1 MFKLFRDALFLHKI
15 SIMKNLL
22 FIVVLSVA
30 TFVSCG
36 KKEDKKEAL
45 YPENVAEKLSPEDQ
59 LVADGKELFE
69 SNKAACFSC
78 HKVDKKVIGPSVKD
92 IAKIYKEQNGDMVAF
107 LRKKADPIV
116 DPSQY
121 NVMETNFAIL
131 KTMSDEEIKSLEAY
145 MMSTIK

>member
-1 MFKLFRDALFLHKI
+1 MKKIFALA
-15 SIMKNLL
+15 
-22 FIVVLSVA
+22 IVALTVI
-30 TFVSCG
+30 SCG
-36 KKEDKKEAL
+36 KKEEKKEEL
-45 YPENVAEKLSPEDQ
+45 YPEEVASTLSPEEQ
-59 LVADGKELFE
+59 LIADGKELFE

-78 HKVDKKVIGPSVKD
+78 HQMDKKVIGPSIKD

-121 NVMETNFAIL
+121 SLMETNFAVL
-131 KTMSDEEIKSLEAY
+131 KTMSDEELKSLEAY

>member
-1 MFKLFRDALFLHKI
+1 MKKLLALSLMAI
-15 SIMKNLL
+15 AI
-22 FIVVLSVA
+22 
-30 TFVSCG
+30 TSCG
-36 KKEDKKEAL
+36 KKEEKKEEL
-45 YPENVAEKLSPEDQ
+45 YPETIAEAVSPEDQ
-59 LVADGKELFE
+59 LIADGKELFE

-78 HKVDKKVIGPSVKD
+78 HQMDKKVIGPSIKE

-145 MMSTIK
+145 MMSTLK

>member
-1 MFKLFRDALFLHKI
+1 MLLALVAI
-15 SIMKNLL
+15 SI
-22 FIVVLSVA
+22 I
-30 TFVSCG
+30 SCG
-36 KKEDKKEAL
+36 KKEEKKDEL
-45 YPENVAEKLSPEDQ
+45 YPENVAEAVSSEDQ
-59 LVADGKELFE
+59 LIADGKKLFE

-78 HKVDKKVIGPSVKD
+78 HQMDKKVIGPSIKE

-131 KTMSDEEIKSLEAY
+131 KTMSDEELKSLEAY
-145 MMSTIK
+145 MMSTLK

>member
-1 MFKLFRDALFLHKI
+1 MRKILFVGLIAAAL
-15 SIMKNLL
+15 
-22 FIVVLSVA
+22 
-30 TFVSCG
+30 VSCG
-36 KKEDKKEAL
+36 KKEEQKESL
-45 YPENVAEKLSPEDQ
+45 YPEDVAVAVSPEEKLVQ
-59 LVADGKELFE
+59 DGKALFE

-78 HKVDKKVIGPSVKD
+78 HVPDKKIVGPSIKD
-92 IAKIYKEQNGDMVAF
+92 IATAYKEKNGNMVAF

-145 MMSTIK
+145 IMSTIK

>member
-1 MFKLFRDALFLHKI
+1 MKKFLFLG
-15 SIMKNLL
+15 
-22 FIVVLSVA
+22 IVALTMAACS
-30 TFVSCG
+30 
-36 KKEDKKEAL
+36 KKEEKKEAL
-45 YPENVAEKLSPEDQ
+45 YPENVAEKLSPEEQ
-59 LVADGKELFE
+59 LIADGKELFE

-78 HKVDKKVIGPSVKD
+78 HKVDKKVIGPSVKE
-92 IAKIYKEQNGDMVAF
+92 IAKVYKEQNGDMIAF

-131 KTMSDEEIKSLEAY
+131 KTMSDEELQALEAY

>member
-1 MFKLFRDALFLHKI
+1 MKKSMLLALVAI
-15 SIMKNLL
+15 SI
-22 FIVVLSVA
+22 I
-30 TFVSCG
+30 SCG
-36 KKEDKKEAL
+36 KKEEKKEEL
-45 YPENVAEKLSPEDQ
+45 YPENVAEAVSTEDRSI
-59 LVADGKELFE
+59 ADGKELFE

-78 HKVDKKVIGPSVKD
+78 HQMDKKVIGPSIKE

-145 MMSTIK
+145 MMSTLK

>member
-1 MFKLFRDALFLHKI
+1 MKKFIAL
-15 SIMKNLL
+15 SI
-22 FIVVLSVA
+22 FSAII
-30 TFVSCG
+30 VSCG
-36 KKEDKKEAL
+36 SKEEKKESL
-45 YPENVAEKLSPEDQ
+45 YPEETAQTLSPEEQ
-59 LVADGKELFE
+59 LIQDGKSLFE

-78 HKVDKKVIGPSVKD
+78 HQMDKKVIGPSIKE
-92 IAKIYKEQNGDMVAF
+92 IAKIYKEKNGDMVAF

-145 MMSTIK
+145 IMSNLQ

>member
-1 MFKLFRDALFLHKI
+1 MKKI
-15 SIMKNLL
+15 I
-22 FIVVLSVA
+22 FFGILS
-30 TFVSCG
+30 TITLTSCD

-45 YPENVAEKLSPEDQ
+45 YPESVAETLSPEEQ
-59 LVADGKELFE
+59 LIADGKLLFE

-78 HKVDKKVIGPSVKD
+78 HQTDKKVIGPSVKE
-92 IAKIYKEQNGDMVAF
+92 IAKVYKEQNGDMFNF
-107 LRKKADPIV
+107 LRKKAEPIV

>member
-1 MFKLFRDALFLHKI
+1 MFKLFSDALFLHKI
-15 SIMKNLL
+15 SIMKNSL
-22 FIVVLSVA
+22 FIAVLSTV
-30 TFVSCG
+30 TLVSCG
-36 KKEDKKEAL
+36 KKEEKKEAL
-45 YPENVAEKLSPEDQ
+45 YPDNVAEKLNPEDQ
-59 LVADGKELFE
+59 LIADGKELFE

-78 HKVDKKVIGPSVKD
+78 HQIDKKVIGPSVKD
-92 IAKIYKEQNGDMVAF
+92 IAKVYKEQNGDMVAF

-116 DPSQY
+116 DPLQY

>member
-1 MFKLFRDALFLHKI
+1 MLLALVAI
-15 SIMKNLL
+15 SI
-22 FIVVLSVA
+22 I
-30 TFVSCG
+30 SCG
-36 KKEDKKEAL
+36 KKEEKKDEL
-45 YPENVAEKLSPEDQ
+45 YPENVAEAVSSEDQ
-59 LVADGKELFE
+59 LIADGKKLFE
-69 SNKAACFSC
+69 SNKGACFSC
-78 HKVDKKVIGPSVKD
+78 HQMDKKVIGPSIKE

-131 KTMSDEEIKSLEAY
+131 KTMSDEELKSLEAY

>member
-1 MFKLFRDALFLHKI
+1 MKSNMKKIFALAILALTVI
-15 SIMKNLL
+15 
-22 FIVVLSVA
+22 
-30 TFVSCG
+30 SCG
-36 KKEDKKEAL
+36 KKEEKKEEL
-45 YPENVAEKLSPEDQ
+45 YPEEVASTLSPEEQ
-59 LVADGKELFE
+59 LIADGKELFE

-78 HKVDKKVIGPSVKD
+78 HQMDKKVIGPSIKD

-121 NVMETNFAIL
+121 SLMETNFAVL
-131 KTMSDEEIKSLEAY
+131 KTMSDEELKSLEAY

>member
-1 MFKLFRDALFLHKI
+1 MLLALVAI
-15 SIMKNLL
+15 SI
-22 FIVVLSVA
+22 I
-30 TFVSCG
+30 SCG
-36 KKEDKKEAL
+36 KKEEKKDEL
-45 YPENVAEKLSPEDQ
+45 YPENVAEAVSSEDQ
-59 LVADGKELFE
+59 LIADGKKLFE

-78 HKVDKKVIGPSVKD
+78 HQMDKKVIGPSIKE

-145 MMSTIK
+145 MMSTLK

>member
-1 MFKLFRDALFLHKI
+1 MKKLFILG
-15 SIMKNLL
+15 LL
-22 FIVVLSVA
+22 A
-30 TFVSCG
+30 TGLISCG
-36 KKEDKKEAL
+36 NKEEKKANL
-45 YPENVAEKLSPEDQ
+45 YPEKVLSPEEQ
-59 LVADGKELFE
+59 LIADGKKLFE

-78 HKVDKKVIGPSVKD
+78 HQVDKKVIGPSVKD

-131 KTMSDEEIKSLEAY
+131 KTMSDEELKSLEAY
-145 MMSTIK
+145 MMSMTE

>member
-1 MFKLFRDALFLHKI
+1 MKKLLALSLMAI
-15 SIMKNLL
+15 AI
-22 FIVVLSVA
+22 
-30 TFVSCG
+30 VSCG
-36 KKEDKKEAL
+36 KKEEKKEEL
-45 YPENVAEKLSPEDQ
+45 YPDTVAEPVSAEDQ
-59 LVADGKELFE
+59 LISKGKELFD
-69 SNKAACFSC
+69 SNKAACYSC
-78 HKVDKKVIGPSVKD
+78 HQMDKKVIGPSIKE

-145 MMSTIK
+145 MMSTVK

>member
-1 MFKLFRDALFLHKI
+1 MKKIIALAI
-15 SIMKNLL
+15 
-22 FIVVLSVA
+22 LSVSII
-30 TFVSCG
+30 SCG
-36 KKEDKKEAL
+36 KKEDQKEEL
-45 YPENVAEKLSPEDQ
+45 YPENVAEKVDPQQQ
-59 LVADGKELFE
+59 LINNGKELFE
-69 SNKAACFSC
+69 SNKAACYSC
-78 HKVDKKVIGPSVKD
+78 HQMDKKVIGPSIKE

>member
-1 MFKLFRDALFLHKI
+1 MKKLFALSLLAI
-15 SIMKNLL
+15 SI
-22 FIVVLSVA
+22 
-30 TFVSCG
+30 VSCG
-36 KKEDKKEAL
+36 KKEENKEAL
-45 YPENVAEKLSPEDQ
+45 YPENVAEPISAEDQ
-59 LVADGKELFE
+59 LISQGKELFE

-78 HKVDKKVIGPSVKD
+78 HKMDKKVIGPSIKD

-131 KTMSDEEIKSLEAY
+131 KTMSDDEIKSLKAY
-145 MMSTIK
+145 IMSANK

>member
-1 MFKLFRDALFLHKI
+1 MYTLFGDAVFLHKI

-22 FIVVLSVA
+22 FIGVLSVA

-36 KKEDKKEAL
+36 KKEDKKEEL
-45 YPENVAEKLSPEDQ
+45 YPENIAEKLSPEDQ
-59 LVADGKELFE
+59 LVAEGKELFE